1 MAARP
6 HAKKQSRSR
15 SEVTHAAASNLL
27 DTKRLFYF
35 FHVARTGSF
44 TSAEAA
50 LDVAQSALSRQI
62 SQLESDLDVKLLER
76 RGHGVELTETGKI
89 FYSHSEQ
96 LLASMGEALAEVERL
111 KSAPRDRIALAA
123 SRPFSTR
130 VLPRV
135 LLEFGRR
142 HPHIHMTV
150 FEASSGQVYEMLAG
164 GKVDLAV
171 VLHQPNSPKIVS
183 TKLLDEELLLCT
195 RADNPAVRS
204 KSEIARS
211 ELPSLRVMLPAAQFG
226 TRGILERY
234 FEQGGLKIDPVFRT
248 DSVSLM
254 MEIIRL
260 DGYSAILPR
269 MAVEEELASGEFVA
283 LPLEPRLMRTLH
295 LSHLR
300 DGRQAEASEAMRV
313 AILDAVR
320 RSGER

>member
-1 MAARP
+1 MAPRSK
-6 HAKKQSRSR
+6 AKTQSRSR
-15 SEVTHAAASNLL
+15 SEVTHAAASKLL
-27 DTKRLFYF
+27 DTRRLFYF

-62 SQLESDLDVKLLER
+62 SQLESELDVKLLER
-76 RGHGVELTETGKI
+76 RGHGVQLTETGKI
-89 FYSHSEQ
+89 FYSHAEQ
-96 LLASMGEALAEVERL
+96 LLEGMGEALADVERL
-111 KSAPRDRIALAA
+111 KNAPRDRIALAA

-135 LLEFGRR
+135 LLGFGRR
-142 HPHIHMTV
+142 HPGIHMTV

-204 KSEIARS
+204 KSEIPRS
-211 ELPSLRVMLPAAQFG
+211 ELPSLNVMLPAAQFG

-283 LPLEPRLMRTLH
+283 LPLVPRLMRTLH

-300 DGRQAEASEAMRV
+300 DGRQADASEAMRV

-320 RSGER
+320 SSGER